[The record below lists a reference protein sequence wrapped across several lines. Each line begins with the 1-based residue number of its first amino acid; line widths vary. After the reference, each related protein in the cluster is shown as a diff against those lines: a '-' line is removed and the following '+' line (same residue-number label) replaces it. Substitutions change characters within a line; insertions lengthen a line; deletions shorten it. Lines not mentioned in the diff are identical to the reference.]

1 MADNQFN
8 PTKKLKKLTPTFVI
22 TILVVL
28 VAIAA
33 ALSSFFVVDATEQA
47 VVTRLGK
54 YSRTVGAGLQFK
66 LPFGLDRNY
75 NVPSNVVQT
84 EQFGFK
90 TISTAG
96 IQGGIYEN
104 NITEESRMLTG
115 DLNIVDVEW
124 IIQYKIVDPAAWL
137 FNVKDRTKTI
147 RDISQSVLNMLVGDR
162 AILDV
167 MGSERSA
174 IESQA
179 QILMNE
185 NFNQLGLGID
195 VLTVKLQNIVPP
207 AGVQD
212 AFEDVNKAIQDMN
225 RFINE
230 GKEAYNTEIPKAQG
244 EADRQIQVAQ
254 GYAVERVN
262 KALGDVAR
270 FNAVYEEYR
279 KSPNVTRERLYIETM
294 EEVFNSKENSTLID
308 GELDNVLPVK
318 TLTGGAQ

>member
-1 MADNQFN
+1 MKEN
-8 PTKKLKKLTPTFVI
+8 PFKSGKHLKLTPTKVVTALVI
-22 TILVVL
+22 L
-28 VAIAA
+28 VAIVA
-33 ALSSFFVVDATEQA
+33 SFTSFFVVDATEQA

-54 YSRTVGAGLQFK
+54 YSRTVGAGLHLK
-66 LPFGLDRNY
+66 LPFGLDKNY
-75 NVPSNVVQT
+75 NVPANVVQT

-90 TISTAG
+90 TISSAG
-96 IQGGIYEN
+96 TKGIYEN
-104 NITEESRMLTG
+104 NITSESRMLTG

-167 MGSERSA
+167 MGSERSP
-174 IESQA
+174 IETQA
-179 QILMNE
+179 QQLMND
-185 NFNQLGLGID
+185 NFDQLGLGIN

-262 KALGDVAR
+262 KAQGDVAR

-279 KSPNVTRERLYIETM
+279 KAPSVTRQRLYIETM
-294 EEVFNSKENSTLID
+294 EEIFAAKENSTLID